1 MLISLQLRTQM
12 KILLI
17 LLPLA
22 LLLPHQ
28 VLSNSDKVL
37 SAKRISTSITIDG
50 QLDEEVWTRAAT
62 ARNFIQKEPYN
73 GEKATYD
80 TEVKVLFDDA
90 AIYIGAVIYDP
101 FPDSISMELGQR
113 DNIGLADY
121 FGVEIDP
128 FNDGLNAYGFYV
140 TSRGVQADMRIN
152 NTGSQDF
159 SWDAV
164 WHSGLCYFDEGWS
177 VEIMIPYSAL
187 RFSSNGDSRWG
198 INFSRSIQRRR
209 EHTSWTW
216 VDPRQG
222 GVLNQAGELSGL
234 KNIQPPV
241 RISATPY
248 FSTYASHNTENQ
260 AWRFAYNYGLDLKL
274 GLNESFTLDL
284 TLIPDFGQVE
294 SDDLV
299 YSLSPFEVYYSEKRP
314 FFTEGTEMFSKGGVF
329 YSRRIG
335 ARPSKYYDI
344 RNTYAV
350 EDILSNP
357 EHAQLINAAKLS
369 GKTAG
374 GLGIGVFN
382 AITANTYAVVKD
394 STGKEKEVL
403 TEPFTN
409 FNMLILDQALANNS
423 FLSVYNTNVY
433 KPDLGEAAN
442 VSGTQFRIRNKPN
455 SLEFTGLF
463 NVSQHYS
470 PDHQPIT
477 GERLFARIGKISG
490 NFLADT
496 WFNMLSDTYDPNDFG
511 FQHRNDQLA
520 HGINLRY
527 NIYEPHGPF
536 NRSFSRLYF
545 NHYYHYSNRMFTIL
559 ETGGDFRVTTRDHLS
574 IGGNFNY
581 NPFGF
586 RDFYESRT
594 ANREYY
600 RPPSYNL
607 GFWWSPDYR
616 KPFVIDYRVGIRH
629 SAQYEE
635 FNWNA
640 SVTPRWRPANNV
652 LLRPGIAFSYQLNNM
667 GYVHDSL
674 HPSGDRAI
682 IFGRRDV
689 KNITTSL
696 NANLAFT
703 PATSLG
709 LRMRHYW
716 LRVNYLEYYDLLDK
730 GKLASNDYT
739 QNEDFSVNAF
749 NVDMVF
755 KWDFAPGSELLLV
768 WKNAVFNDMN
778 GGHTEDN
785 YFKNLQNTFESPIHN
800 SFSIKLLYYLDW
812 HYLKN
817 IRSGRDGTVSES
829 FT

>member
-1 MLISLQLRTQM
+1 MKPFFILLLMAFFLPYQLFSKPD
-12 KILLI
+12 KILE
-17 LLPLA
+17 
-22 LLLPHQ
+22 
-28 VLSNSDKVL
+28 
-37 SAKRISTSITIDG
+37 AKRISKTIYLDG
-50 QLDEEVWTRAAT
+50 HLDEEVWGQAAI
-62 ARNFIQKEPYN
+62 AKGFIQKEPYN
-73 GEKATYD
+73 GEKASYD
-80 TEVKVLFDDA
+80 TEVRVLFDDA
-90 AIYIGAVIYDP
+90 AIYIGAIIYDP

-113 DNIGLADY
+113 DQIGLADY

-152 NTGSQDF
+152 NTGGQDY

-164 WHSGLCYFDEGWS
+164 WQSSVSFFEQGWS

-187 RFSSNGDSRWG
+187 RFSTNGDSKWG
-198 INFSRSIQRRR
+198 INFSRSIQRLR

-216 VDPRQG
+216 IDARQG
-222 GVLNQAGELSGL
+222 GVLNQAGELTGL
-234 KNIQPPV
+234 KDIQPPI
-241 RISATPY
+241 RLSGTPY
-248 FSTYASHNTENQ
+248 FSTYAAHNTENQ
-260 AWRFAYNYGLDLKL
+260 AWNYAYNYGLDLKL

-314 FFTEGTEMFSKGGVF
+314 FFTEGTELFSKGGVF

-335 ARPSKYYDI
+335 SRPSAYYDI
-344 RNTYAV
+344 RNTYEV
-350 EDILSNP
+350 EDIVSNP

-369 GKTAG
+369 GKTSG
-374 GLGIGVFN
+374 GLGVGVFN
-382 AITANTYAVVKD
+382 AITANTYAVVRD
-394 STGKEKEVL
+394 STGKEKEIL

-409 FNMLILDQALANNS
+409 FNMVIFDQALANNS
-423 FLSVYNTNVY
+423 SLSVYNTNVY
-433 KPDLGEAAN
+433 KPEPGEAAN

-455 SLEFTGLF
+455 SLEFYGLF
-463 NVSQHYS
+463 NISQHYS
-470 PDHQPIT
+470 REHQPIT
-477 GERLFARIGKISG
+477 GERVFVRVGKISG

-527 NIYEPHGPF
+527 NKYEPYGPF
-536 NRSFSRLYF
+536 LRSHSRFYL
-545 NHYYHYSNRMFTIL
+545 NHYYHYSNGMFTIL
-559 ETGGDFRVTTRDHLS
+559 ETGGDMRFTTRNHLS
-574 IGGNFNY
+574 IGGNINY

-594 ANREYY
+594 ANREYL
-600 RPPSYNL
+600 RPPSYNV

-616 KPFVIDYRVGIRH
+616 KPFVIDYRFGIRH
-629 SAQYEE
+629 SSHYEE

-640 SVTPRWRPANNV
+640 SVRPRWRPANNV

-667 GYVHDSL
+667 GYVTDSL
-674 HPSGDRAI
+674 NSLDRKAI

-696 NANLAFT
+696 NADLAFT

-716 LRVNYLEYYDLLDK
+716 LRVNYLEFYDLIEDGDLR
-730 GKLASNDYT
+730 SNKYAH
-739 QNEDFSVNAF
+739 NEDFSVNAF

-768 WKNAVFNDMN
+768 WKNAVYNDMN

-785 YFKNLQNTFESPIHN
+785 YFRNLQNTFQSPIHN

-817 IRSGRDGTVSES
+817 IRSVRDGAVSES